1 MGKLRLALIAGGKS
15 SEREVSLKSGA
26 QVYQALNKDKYD
38 IRRYDP
44 LTDLER
50 LVREAR
56 ELDAALIIMH
66 GRGGEDGSMQG
77 LLDLLEIPYQGS
89 GVLASALAMNK
100 ELSKTIY
107 QHGRPQGA
115 PRPWPFTAQKAPS
128 PQEIEAELGL
138 PVVIK
143 PVNEGSSIGIS
154 MAATLEALETGLAA
168 AFALDNR
175 VLVEEF
181 IQGTEVTGGVL
192 GNARL
197 QALPLVEIIPA
208 STYAFFDYEA
218 KYQPGATEEIC
229 PARLSPETDQARP
242 GVRPHR
248 ASGPGL
254 PGLFPHRYDD
264 PGPGDLC
271 PGNQYHPRHDRH
283 QPLPPGGQGRGHRL
297 PGPPGHPD
305 QPGIGERVSSGA
317 VSVAVQARQHA
328 HVRRSNSPQPP
339 VRGMG
344 V

>member
-1 MGKLRLALIAGGKS
+1 MRLALIAGGKS

-50 LVREAR
+50 LVRDAG

-100 ELSKTIY
+100 ELSKAVY
-107 QHGRPQGA
+107 QLAGLRVPAALAFHRH
-115 PRPWPFTAQKAPS
+115 KAPS
-128 PQEIEAELGL
+128 PTEIKAKLGL

-154 MAATLEALETGLAA
+154 KAPTLEALETGLAA

-181 IQGTEVTGGVL
+181 IPGTEVTGGVL
-192 GNARL
+192 GNDTL
-197 QALPLVEIIPA
+197 QVLPLVEIIP
-208 STYAFFDYEA
+208 TDKYDFFDYEA
-218 KYQPGATEEIC
+218 KYLPGASHEIC
-229 PARLSPETDQARP
+229 PARLSPELTRRAQECALTAHSALGCRGYSRTDMMIRDQEIYVLETNTIP
-242 GVRPHR
+242 GMT
-248 ASGPGL
+248 ATS
-254 PGLFPHRYDD
+254 LFPQGAKAAGIEF
-264 PGPGDLC
+264 PDLL
-271 PGNQYHPRHDRH
+271 DT
-283 QPLPPGGQGRGHRL
+283 LITL
-297 PGPPGHPD
+297 
-305 QPGIGERVSSGA
+305 
-317 VSVAVQARQHA
+317 AREKE
-328 HVRRSNSPQPP
+328 
-339 VRGMG
+339 
-344 V
+344 

>member
-1 MGKLRLALIAGGKS
+1 LRLALIAGGKS

-26 QVYQALNKDKYD
+26 QVYQALNQDKYD

-50 LVREAR
+50 LVREAKD
-56 ELDAALIIMH
+56 LDAALIIMH
-66 GRGGEDGSMQG
+66 GRGGEDGSLQG

-89 GVLASALAMNK
+89 GILASALAMNK
-100 ELSKTIY
+100 ELSKNIY
-107 QHGRPQGA
+107 RQAGLQV
-115 PRPWPFTAQKAPS
+115 PRALIFDRAGAPS
-128 PQEIEAELGL
+128 PQEIKAALGL

-143 PVNEGSSIGIS
+143 PVHEGSSIGITK
-154 MAATLEALETGLAA
+154 AATLEALSTGLAA

-229 PARLSPETDQARP
+229 PARLSPELTKRAQECALTAHKALGCRGYSRTDMMIREQEIFVLETNTIP
-242 GVRPHR
+242 GMT
-248 ASGPGL
+248 ATS
-254 PGLFPHRYDD
+254 LFPQGAKAAGIDF
-264 PGPGDLC
+264 PDLLDTLI
-271 PGNQYHPRHDRH
+271 NLALEKEQ
-283 QPLPPGGQGRGHRL
+283 
-297 PGPPGHPD
+297 
-305 QPGIGERVSSGA
+305 
-317 VSVAVQARQHA
+317 
-328 HVRRSNSPQPP
+328 
-339 VRGMG
+339 
-344 V
+344 

>member
-1 MGKLRLALIAGGKS
+1 LRLALIAGGKS

-26 QVYQALNKDKYD
+26 QVYQALNQDRYD

-50 LVREAR
+50 LVREAK

-100 ELSKTIY
+100 ELSKAMY
-107 QHGRPQGA
+107 RQAGLKV
-115 PRPWPFTAQKAPS
+115 PRALIFDRAGAPS
-128 PQEIEAELGL
+128 PQEIAVGLGL

-154 MAATLEALETGLAA
+154 KAPTPEALSTGLAA

-218 KYQPGATEEIC
+218 KYQPGASEEIC
-229 PARLSPETDQARP
+229 PARLDPELTRRAQACALTAHKALGCRGYSRTDMMIREQEIYVLETNTIP
-242 GVRPHR
+242 GMT
-248 ASGPGL
+248 ATS
-254 PGLFPHRYDD
+254 LFPQGAKAAGLDFQ
-264 PGPGDLC
+264 DLLDTLI
-271 PGNQYHPRHDRH
+271 N
-283 QPLPPGGQGRGHRL
+283 LAL
-297 PGPPGHPD
+297 
-305 QPGIGERVSSGA
+305 EKV
-317 VSVAVQARQHA
+317 
-328 HVRRSNSPQPP
+328 
-339 VRGMG
+339 
-344 V
+344 

>member
-50 LVREAR
+50 LVREAG

-89 GVLASALAMNK
+89 GVLASAVAMNK
-100 ELSKTIY
+100 ELSKAVY
-107 QHGRPQGA
+107 QLAGLQVPAALAFHRG
-115 PRPWPFTAQKAPS
+115 KAPS
-128 PQEIEAELGL
+128 PTEIEAKLGL

-154 MAATLEALETGLAA
+154 KASTLEALKAGLAA

-181 IQGTEVTGGVL
+181 IPGTEVTGGVL
-192 GNARL
+192 GNATL
-197 QALPLVEIIPA
+197 QALPLVEIIP
-208 STYAFFDYEA
+208 TDKYDFFDYEA
-218 KYQPGATEEIC
+218 KYLPGASHEIC
-229 PARLSPETDQARP
+229 PARLSPDMTKRAQQCALIAHQALGCRGYSRTDMMIRDQNIYVLETNTIP
-242 GVRPHR
+242 GMT
-248 ASGPGL
+248 ATS
-254 PGLFPHRYDD
+254 LFPQGAKAAGIEF
-264 PGPGDLC
+264 PDLL
-271 PGNQYHPRHDRH
+271 DT
-283 QPLPPGGQGRGHRL
+283 LIAL
-297 PGPPGHPD
+297 
-305 QPGIGERVSSGA
+305 
-317 VSVAVQARQHA
+317 AREKE
-328 HVRRSNSPQPP
+328 
-339 VRGMG
+339 
-344 V
+344 

>member
-44 LTDLER
+44 LSDLEA
-50 LVREAR
+50 LVREAK
-56 ELDAALIIMH
+56 ELDVALIIMH

-100 ELSKTIY
+100 ELSKAIY
-107 QHGRPQGA
+107 QLAGLTVPAALAFHRE
-115 PRPWPFTAQKAPS
+115 KAPS
-128 PQEIEAELGL
+128 PQEIEAKLGL

-143 PVNEGSSIGIS
+143 PINEGSSIGIS
-154 MAATLEALETGLAA
+154 KAGTPEALSTGLAA

-192 GNARL
+192 GNAGL

-208 STYAFFDYEA
+208 SAYTFFDYEA
-218 KYQPGATEEIC
+218 KYQPGASQEIC
-229 PARLSPETDQARP
+229 PARLAPDMTKRAQACALTAHQALGCRGYSRTDMMIRDQEIYVLETNTIP
-242 GVRPHR
+242 GMT
-248 ASGPGL
+248 ATS
-254 PGLFPHRYDD
+254 LFPQGAKAAGIDF
-264 PGPGDLC
+264 PDLLDTLI
-271 PGNQYHPRHDRH
+271 N
-283 QPLPPGGQGRGHRL
+283 LAL
-297 PGPPGHPD
+297 
-305 QPGIGERVSSGA
+305 EKV
-317 VSVAVQARQHA
+317 
-328 HVRRSNSPQPP
+328 
-339 VRGMG
+339 
-344 V
+344 

>member
-26 QVYQALNKDKYD
+26 QVFQALNPDKYD

-50 LVREAR
+50 LVREAK

-66 GRGGEDGSMQG
+66 GRGGEDGSLQG
-77 LLDLLEIPYQGS
+77 LLDLLGIPYQGS
-89 GVLASALAMNK
+89 GILASALAMNK
-100 ELSKTIY
+100 ELSKNIY
-107 QHGRPQGA
+107 RQAGLQV
-115 PRPWPFTAQKAPS
+115 PRALIFDRAGAPS
-128 PQEIEAELGL
+128 PQEIEAALGL

-143 PVNEGSSIGIS
+143 PVHEGSSIGITK
-154 MAATLEALETGLAA
+154 APTPEALSTGLAA

-229 PARLSPETDQARP
+229 PARLSPELTKRAQECALTAHKALGCRGYSRTDMMIREQEIFVLETNTIP
-242 GVRPHR
+242 GMTGT
-248 ASGPGL
+248 S
-254 PGLFPHRYDD
+254 LFP
-264 PGPGDLC
+264 
-271 PGNQYHPRHDRH
+271 
-283 QPLPPGGQGRGHRL
+283 QGAKAA
-297 PGPPGHPD
+297 
-305 QPGIGERVSSGA
+305 GIDFPALLDTLINLALEKV
-317 VSVAVQARQHA
+317 
-328 HVRRSNSPQPP
+328 
-339 VRGMG
+339 
-344 V
+344 

>member
-26 QVYQALNKDKYD
+26 QVYQALNQDKYA

-50 LVREAR
+50 LVHESRD
-56 ELDAALIIMH
+56 LDAALIIMH
-66 GRGGEDGSMQG
+66 GRGGEDGSLQG

-89 GVLASALAMNK
+89 GILASALAMNK
-100 ELSKTIY
+100 ELSKAIY
-107 QHGRPQGA
+107 RQAGLQV
-115 PRPWPFTAQKAPS
+115 PRALIFDRAGAPS
-128 PQEIEAELGL
+128 PQEIEAALGL

-143 PVNEGSSIGIS
+143 PVNEGSSIGITK
-154 MAATLEALETGLAA
+154 AATPEALSTGLAA

-197 QALPLVEIIPA
+197 QALPLVEIIPS

-229 PARLSPETDQARP
+229 PARLSPELTKRAQECALTAHKALGCRGYSRTDMMIREQEIFVLETNTIP
-242 GVRPHR
+242 GMT
-248 ASGPGL
+248 ATS
-254 PGLFPHRYDD
+254 LFPQGAKAAGIDF
-264 PGPGDLC
+264 PDLLDTLI
-271 PGNQYHPRHDRH
+271 N
-283 QPLPPGGQGRGHRL
+283 LAL
-297 PGPPGHPD
+297 
-305 QPGIGERVSSGA
+305 EKV
-317 VSVAVQARQHA
+317 
-328 HVRRSNSPQPP
+328 
-339 VRGMG
+339 
-344 V
+344 

>member
-15 SEREVSLKSGA
+15 SEREVSLKSGT
-26 QVYQALNKDKYD
+26 QVFQALNKDKYN
-38 IRRYDP
+38 IHRYDP
-44 LTDLER
+44 LTDLGQ
-50 LVREAR
+50 LVQDAQ

-100 ELSKTIY
+100 ELSKAIY
-107 QHGRPQGA
+107 QQSGLKVPKALIFNRA
-115 PRPWPFTAQKAPS
+115 EAPS
-128 PQEIEAELGL
+128 PQEIEAALKL

-143 PVNEGSSIGIS
+143 PVNEGSSIGITK
-154 MAATLEALETGLAA
+154 AETLESLKTGLSA

-218 KYQPGATEEIC
+218 KYQPGASEEIC
-229 PARLSPETDQARP
+229 PARLDAGMTRRAQECALTA
-242 GVRPHR
+242 HR
-248 ASGPGL
+248 ALGCRGYSRTDMMVRDGEIYVLETNTIPGMTATS
-254 PGLFPHRYDD
+254 LFPQGAKAAGIEF
-264 PGPGDLC
+264 PDLL
-271 PGNQYHPRHDRH
+271 DT
-283 QPLPPGGQGRGHRL
+283 LIAL
-297 PGPPGHPD
+297 AM
-305 QPGIGERVSSGA
+305 EKA
-317 VSVAVQARQHA
+317 
-328 HVRRSNSPQPP
+328 
-339 VRGMG
+339 
-344 V
+344 